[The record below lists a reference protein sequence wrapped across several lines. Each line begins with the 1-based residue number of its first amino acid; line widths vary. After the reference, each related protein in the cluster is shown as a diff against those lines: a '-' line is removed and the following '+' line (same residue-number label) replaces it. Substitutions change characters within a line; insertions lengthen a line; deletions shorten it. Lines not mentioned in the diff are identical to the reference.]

1 MNKDL
6 KVLIYNYKA
15 EFYEEKLREKYPE
28 LIIRSWTG
36 KKDIDDFI
44 EKADIIMC
52 WKLTDELL
60 KKAVNLK
67 WLQLTSTGCDQII
80 TLSEFKWN
88 ILLSTAGGVHAIPI
102 AEYVICYILSLYH
115 KTFDFMKFQM
125 NKTWKI
131 LKPLEIKDKTLGLI
145 GLGNIGKEIAKKAK
159 AFDMKVVG
167 IKRTQEEVKY
177 VDKIFTDLDEVMKI
191 SDFIVLAVP
200 FTEKTKNLIG
210 KRELYLMKPG
220 AYLINIARGE
230 ILDEKAL
237 FEILK
242 NRKIAGAVLDVF
254 EHEPLE
260 EDSELWELDNIVI
273 TPHISWLGENTNERV
288 AQVLIEN
295 MGLYLEGKEVN
306 NTVLREKGY

>member
-28 LIIRSWTG
+28 LIIKSWNS
-36 KKDIDDFI
+36 KKDIDNFI
-44 EKADIIMC
+44 EKADIIIC

-115 KTFDFMKFQM
+115 KTFEFMKFQM

-131 LKPLEIKDKTLGLI
+131 LNPLEIKDKTLGLI
-145 GLGNIGKEIAKKAK
+145 GVGKIGKEIAKKAK
-159 AFDMKVVG
+159 AFDMKVIG
-167 IKRTQEEVKY
+167 IKRTHEEVKY
-177 VDKIFTDLDEVMKI
+177 VDKIFTALDEVMKI

-200 FTEKTKNLIG
+200 FTEKTKKLIG
-210 KRELYLMKPG
+210 KRELSLMKPG
-220 AYLINIARGE
+220 AYFINIARGE

-237 FEILK
+237 FEILQH
-242 NRKIAGAVLDVF
+242 RKIAGAVLDVF
-254 EHEPLE
+254 EHEPLR
-260 EDSELWELDNIVI
+260 EDSELWEMDNIII
-273 TPHISWLGENTNERV
+273 TPHISWLSENTNERV